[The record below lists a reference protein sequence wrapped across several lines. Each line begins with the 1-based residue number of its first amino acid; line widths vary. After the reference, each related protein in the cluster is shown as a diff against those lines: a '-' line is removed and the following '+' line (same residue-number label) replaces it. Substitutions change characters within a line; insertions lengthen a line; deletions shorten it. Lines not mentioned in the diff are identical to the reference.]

1 MHKQREGA
9 RTAAPLVLLLLAVT
23 AATLRVTAA
32 ADCALPSTLPNG
44 QPIGDL
50 MSHPEFQD
58 KIRSVIK

>member
-1 MHKQREGA
+1 MRTPNGGA
-9 RTAAPLVLLLLAVT
+9 RIAAPVVFLLVALG
-23 AATLRVTAA
+23 AAQLQDTA
-32 ADCALPSTLPNG
+32 ADCDLPSTLPNG